1 VVGNAD
7 PERSEGECHRKH
19 TADGRFAVQVS
30 MKKILLAAAMLV
42 SATFAQA
49 HEESIVK
56 VGMSGNYFPFT
67 FSKNDEL
74 QGFEVDLWKEIAK
87 RNHSKVE
94 FVTVNF
100 SGLFGMLETGRI
112 DTISNQIT
120 ITDARTAKYAFSQPY
135 VYDGAQVVV
144 KKGNDSIQGIN
155 DLANK
160 TVGVNLGSN
169 FADLLRKHDKDNNI
183 TIKTYDTGIERD
195 VALGRTDAF
204 VMDRLSSVE
213 LINKSPLPL
222 QLAGPTFD
230 TFANAMPFVK
240 NEKQLALRDKVNAIL
255 DSMREDGTLKEIS
268 VKWFATDITVK

>member
-1 VVGNAD
+1 
-7 PERSEGECHRKH
+7 
-19 TADGRFAVQVS
+19 

-42 SATFAQA
+42 STTFAQA
-49 HEESIVK
+49 HEESTVK

-120 ITDARTAKYAFSQPY
+120 ITEARTARYAFSQPY

-144 KKGNDSIQGIN
+144 KKGNDSIKGIA

-169 FADLLRKHDKDNNI
+169 FADLLRKHDTDNNI

-230 TFANAMPFVK
+230 TFANAMPFLK
-240 NEKQLALRDKVNAIL
+240 NEKQLALRDKVNEIL
-255 DSMREDGTLKEIS
+255 DSMREDGSLKEIS

>member
-1 VVGNAD
+1 
-7 PERSEGECHRKH
+7 
-19 TADGRFAVQVS
+19 
-30 MKKILLAAAMLV
+30 MKKILLTAIMLL
-42 SATFAQA
+42 ATSITTFSQAQ
-49 HEESIVK
+49 ETIK

-67 FSKNDEL
+67 FSKNDQL

-87 RNHSKVE
+87 RNDTQVE
-94 FVTVNF
+94 FITVNF

-120 ITDARTAKYAFSQPY
+120 ITPARSEKYAFSQTY

-144 KKGNDSIQGIN
+144 RKGNNEIHGIQ
-155 DLANK
+155 DLANR

-169 FADLLRKHDKDNNI
+169 FAELLSKYDTSNSI

-204 VMDRLSSVE
+204 VMDRLSSLE

-222 QLAGPTFD
+222 QLAGPTFE
-230 TFANAMPFVK
+230 TIENAMPFLK
-240 NEKQLALRDKVNAIL
+240 TPQQDALRLTVNKTL
-255 DSMREDGTLKEIS
+255 DEMRADGSLTAIS
-268 VKWFATDITVK
+268 VKWFSTDITVK

>member
-1 VVGNAD
+1 
-7 PERSEGECHRKH
+7 
-19 TADGRFAVQVS
+19 
-30 MKKILLAAAMLV
+30 MKKILLTAIMLL
-42 SATFAQA
+42 ATSITTLSHAQ
-49 HEESIVK
+49 ETIK

-67 FSKNDEL
+67 FSKNDQL
-74 QGFEVDLWKEIAK
+74 QGFEVDLWQEIAK
-87 RNHSKVE
+87 RNNAQVE
-94 FVTVNF
+94 FITVNF

-120 ITDARTAKYAFSQPY
+120 ITPARSEKYAFSQTY

-144 KKGNDSIQGIN
+144 RKGNKDIHGIK

-169 FADLLRKHDKDNNI
+169 FAELLRQYDSSNNI

-204 VMDRLSSVE
+204 VMDRLSSLE

-222 QLAGPTFD
+222 QLAGPTFE
-230 TFANAMPFVK
+230 TIENAMPFLK
-240 NEKQLALRDKVNAIL
+240 TPKQQALRLKVNATL
-255 DSMREDGTLKEIS
+255 DEMRADGSLSAIS
-268 VKWFATDITVK
+268 VKWFSTDITVK

>member
-1 VVGNAD
+1 
-7 PERSEGECHRKH
+7 
-19 TADGRFAVQVS
+19 
-30 MKKILLAAAMLV
+30 MKKLLLAATVLV
-42 SATFAQA
+42 SSTLTTFAQA
-49 HEESIVK
+49 QETIK

-67 FSKNDEL
+67 FSKNDQL

-87 RNHSKVE
+87 RNDSKVE
-94 FVTVNF
+94 FITVNF

-112 DTISNQIT
+112 DTISNQVT
-120 ITDARTAKYAFSQPY
+120 ITPARTAKYSFSQTY

-144 KKGNDSIQGIN
+144 KKGNTEINGID

-169 FADLLRKHDKDNNI
+169 FADLLRKYDKNNNI

-204 VMDRLSSVE
+204 VMDRLSSLE

-222 QLAGPTFD
+222 KLAGPTFE
-230 TFANAMPFVK
+230 TIENAMPFLK
-240 NEKQLALRDKVNAIL
+240 TEKQEALRLKVNTTL
-255 DSMREDGTLKEIS
+255 DNMRADGSLATIS
-268 VKWFATDITVK
+268 EKWFSTDITVK

>member
-1 VVGNAD
+1 
-7 PERSEGECHRKH
+7 
-19 TADGRFAVQVS
+19 
-30 MKKILLAAAMLV
+30 MKKILLTAIMLL
-42 SATFAQA
+42 ATSITTLSHAQ
-49 HEESIVK
+49 ETIK

-67 FSKNDEL
+67 FSKNDQL

-87 RNHSKVE
+87 RNNTQVE
-94 FVTVNF
+94 FITVNF

-120 ITDARTAKYAFSQPY
+120 ITPARSEKYAFSQTY

-144 KKGNDSIQGIN
+144 RKGNKEIRGIQ

-169 FADLLRKHDKDNNI
+169 FAELLRQYDSSNSI

-204 VMDRLSSVE
+204 VMDRLSSLE

-222 QLAGPTFD
+222 QLAGPTFE
-230 TFANAMPFVK
+230 TIENAMPFLK
-240 NEKQLALRDKVNAIL
+240 TPKQQALRLKVNKTL
-255 DSMREDGTLKEIS
+255 DEMRADGSLTAIS
-268 VKWFATDITVK
+268 VKWFSTDITVK

>member
-1 VVGNAD
+1 
-7 PERSEGECHRKH
+7 
-19 TADGRFAVQVS
+19 
-30 MKKILLAAAMLV
+30 MKKILLTAIMLLA
-42 SATFAQA
+42 SSITTFSHAQ
-49 HEESIVK
+49 ETIK

-67 FSKNDEL
+67 FSKNDQL

-87 RNHSKVE
+87 RNNTQVE
-94 FVTVNF
+94 FITVNF

-120 ITDARTAKYAFSQPY
+120 ITPARSEKYAFSQTY

-144 KKGNDSIQGIN
+144 RKGNKEIHGIQ

-169 FADLLRKHDKDNNI
+169 FAELLRQYDSSNSI

-204 VMDRLSSVE
+204 VMDRLSSLE

-222 QLAGPTFD
+222 QLAGPTFE
-230 TFANAMPFVK
+230 TIENAMPFLK
-240 NEKQLALRDKVNAIL
+240 TPKQQALRLKVNKTL
-255 DSMREDGTLKEIS
+255 DEMRADGSLTAIS
-268 VKWFATDITVK
+268 VKWFSTDITVK

>member
-1 VVGNAD
+1 
-7 PERSEGECHRKH
+7 
-19 TADGRFAVQVS
+19 
-30 MKKILLAAAMLV
+30 MKKLLLTALMLITT
-42 SATFAQA
+42 SFTSLAQA
-49 HEESIVK
+49 QETYK
-56 VGMSGNYFPFT
+56 VGMSGSYFPFT
-67 FSKNDEL
+67 FSKNDQL

-87 RNHSKVE
+87 RNNAKVE
-94 FVTVNF
+94 FITVNF

-120 ITDARTAKYAFSQPY
+120 ITETRLAKYDFSQTY

-144 KKGNDSIQGIN
+144 KKGNNEIKGIQ

-169 FADLLRKHDKDNNI
+169 FADLLTQYDTDKNI

-204 VMDRLSSVE
+204 VMDRLSSLE

-222 QLAGPTFD
+222 QLAGPTFE
-230 TFANAMPFVK
+230 TIENAMPFLK
-240 NEKQLALRDKVNAIL
+240 TPEQSALRLKVNKTL
-255 DSMREDGTLKEIS
+255 DSMRADGTLKTIS
-268 VKWFATDITVK
+268 EKWFSTDITVK

>member
-1 VVGNAD
+1 
-7 PERSEGECHRKH
+7 
-19 TADGRFAVQVS
+19 
-30 MKKILLAAAMLV
+30 MKKIILAAIML
-42 SATFAQA
+42 ATTTVATLANAQTT
-49 HEESIVK
+49 IK

-74 QGFEVDLWKEIAK
+74 QGFEVDLWREIAK
-87 RNHSKVE
+87 RNDSKVE

-144 KKGNDSIQGIN
+144 KKGNDSIKGIN
-155 DLANK
+155 DLSNK

-169 FADLLRKHDKDNNI
+169 FADLLRKHDTNNDI

-230 TFANAMPFVK
+230 TFANAMPFLK

-255 DSMREDGTLKEIS
+255 DSMRQDGSLKTIS

>member
-1 VVGNAD
+1 
-7 PERSEGECHRKH
+7 
-19 TADGRFAVQVS
+19 
-30 MKKILLAAAMLV
+30 MKKILIAALMLV
-42 SATFAQA
+42 TTTVATFANAQTT
-49 HEESIVK
+49 IK

-74 QGFEVDLWKEIAK
+74 QGFEVDLWREIAK
-87 RNHSKVE
+87 RNDSKVE

-120 ITDARTAKYAFSQPY
+120 ITDARTQKYAFSQPY

-144 KKGNDSIQGIN
+144 KKGNDSIKGIA

-169 FADLLRKHDKDNNI
+169 FAELLHKYDTENKIN
-183 TIKTYDTGIERD
+183 IKTYETTIELD

-222 QLAGPTFD
+222 QLAGPTFE
-230 TFANAMPFVK
+230 TFANAMPFLK
-240 NEKQLALRDKVNAIL
+240 TEKQMALRDKVNAIL
-255 DSMREDGTLKEIS
+255 DSMRQDGSLKAIS
-268 VKWFATDITVK
+268 VKWFSTDITVK

>member
-1 VVGNAD
+1 
-7 PERSEGECHRKH
+7 
-19 TADGRFAVQVS
+19 
-30 MKKILLAAAMLV
+30 MKKIILAAIMLATTTV
-42 SATFAQA
+42 ATFANAQTT
-49 HEESIVK
+49 VK

-74 QGFEVDLWKEIAK
+74 QGFEVDLWREIAK
-87 RNHSKVE
+87 RNDSKVE

-144 KKGNDSIQGIN
+144 KKGNDSIKGIN
-155 DLANK
+155 DLSNK

-169 FADLLRKHDKDNNI
+169 FADLLRKHDTNNDI

-213 LINKSPLPL
+213 LISKSPLPL

-230 TFANAMPFVK
+230 TFANAMPFLK
-240 NEKQLALRDKVNAIL
+240 TEKQLALRDKVNAIL
-255 DSMREDGTLKEIS
+255 DSMRQDGSLKAIS